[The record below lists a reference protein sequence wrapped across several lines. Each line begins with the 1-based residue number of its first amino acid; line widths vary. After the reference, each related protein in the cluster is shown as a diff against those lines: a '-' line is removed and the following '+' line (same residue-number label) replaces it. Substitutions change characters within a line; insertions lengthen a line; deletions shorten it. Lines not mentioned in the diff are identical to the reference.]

1 MYPTTYTFHEI
12 LNLCRNLEILSAA
25 TLDAHSEVTE
35 DGFQSAIEGVK
46 EAMKMTPKAR
56 LDLVVAI
63 LSENEED
70 EEEEEEDQENI
81 EPMEVVPL
89 GQKRPRSIAD
99 SDDSDGEIGV
109 RKVHSIS
116 KSM

>member
-1 MYPTTYTFHEI
+1 M
-12 LNLCRNLEILSAA
+12 CRNFEILSAA

-46 EAMKMTPKAR
+46 GAMKMTPKAR

-63 LSENEED
+63 LSEDEG

-81 EPMEVVPL
+81 EPMDVVPL

-109 RKVHSIS
+109 KKVHYLM
-116 KSM
+116 SM